1 MKQINA
7 KLRKIDTAF
16 SYHVI
21 LLTIINVVRR
31 YNKMTEPQKRLSE
44 KGLTVWKISGAI
56 LSAFALLLSGGL
68 IGLTIAFDW
77 SSWFIAAAL
86 VFFGLFTYLSIVLI
100 PIIRW
105 KRWRYEVRENE
116 IELQHGVFIIK
127 RTLVPM
133 IRVQHVDTRQ
143 GPILRKYRLATVTV
157 STAATVHE
165 IPALDV
171 VEAEELRF
179 FISKLARVADEDV

>member
-1 MKQINA
+1 MV
-7 KLRKIDTAF
+7 L
-16 SYHVI
+16 
-21 LLTIINVVRR
+21 
-31 YNKMTEPQKRLSE
+31 EPQRMISE
-44 KGLTVWKISGAI
+44 RGLTVWRISGAI
-56 LSAFALLLSGGL
+56 HSFFSLLLAGGV
-68 IGLTIAFDW
+68 IALTIIFNW
-77 SSWFIAAAL
+77 PMWIIAIAL
-86 VFFGLFTYLSIVLI
+86 ILFAIDMYLVIMLI
-100 PIIRW
+100 PTLRW

-143 GPILRKYRLATVTV
+143 GPILRKYRLATVAI

-165 IPALDV
+165 IPALDMD
-171 VEAEELRF
+171 EAEELRF